1 MNSINFKRHRRL
13 RSSGTMRD
21 LVRETTL
28 TVDDLIYPLFVHEG
42 KEIKKEVPSM
52 PGVYQLSLDYLDE
65 EIEIIK
71 LLNIKAILLFG
82 IPQYKDQHATS
93 AYDENGIVQQA
104 IKKIKSID
112 KNLLV
117 ITDTCICHY
126 QSEGHCG
133 IPQNGKIL
141 NDFSLEIHAKVAL
154 SQVKAGAD
162 VVAPSSMMDGFVSVI
177 RNTLDENGYHD
188 IPIMSYGVKYA
199 SSFYGPF
206 RDAANSS
213 PQFGDRRTY
222 QMDPANRLEAFR
234 EAKADIEEGAD
245 FLIIKPGISY
255 LDILRD
261 MRNTF
266 PVPLIA
272 YQVSGEYSMI
282 KAAAEKEW
290 INEQEV
296 VLESML
302 SMKRAGADMMVTY
315 YAKDIATWLSRHDHD
330 NKRK

>member
-1 MNSINFKRHRRL
+1 MKSNVFKRHRRL
-13 RSSGTMRD
+13 RSSTNMRV

-28 TVDDLIYPLFVHEG
+28 TVDDLIYPLFVLEG
-42 KEIKKEVPSM
+42 NKIKKEVPSM
-52 PGVYQLSLDYLDE
+52 PGVFQLSMDYLDE
-65 EIEIIK
+65 EIEKIK

-82 IPQYKDQHATS
+82 IPQNKDRHATS
-93 AYDENGIVQQA
+93 AYDDNGIVQQA
-104 IKKIKSID
+104 LKKIKNID

-117 ITDTCICHY
+117 ITDTCVCHY

-141 NDFSLEIHAKVAL
+141 NDLSLEIHAKVAL

-162 VVAPSSMMDGFVSVI
+162 VVAPSSMMDGVVSLI
-177 RNTLDENGYHD
+177 RGTLDQNGYYD

-222 QMDPANRLEAFR
+222 QMDSANRLEALR
-234 EAKADIEEGAD
+234 EAKADIKEGTD

-261 MRNTF
+261 IKNTF
-266 PVPLIA
+266 HVPLIA

-282 KAAAEKEW
+282 KATAEKEW

-302 SMKRAGADMMVTY
+302 SMKRAGADMIVTY
-315 YAKDIATWLSRHDHD
+315 YAKDIATWLND
-330 NKRK
+330 NKKSSKN